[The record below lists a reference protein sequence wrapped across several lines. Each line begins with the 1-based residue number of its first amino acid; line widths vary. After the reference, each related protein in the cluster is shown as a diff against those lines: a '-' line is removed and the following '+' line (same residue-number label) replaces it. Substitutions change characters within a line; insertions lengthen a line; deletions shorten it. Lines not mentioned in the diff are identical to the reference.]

1 MIQKYAK
8 LFSASVPLA
17 WGMSYLFMALGASE
31 IPAIELVALR
41 CGLAFLALVLIFNRH
56 LKKTFSWKLMGY
68 SAFAETLLFAVFYF
82 LIVGVIDTSAST
94 AGFLAS
100 TTVVIVPIIRATWT
114 RKLPDLKTII
124 AIFIVLLGLF
134 LLTGADLSQLNFGAV
149 MCLAS
154 AALYAIYII
163 LSKCFVEKVDAM
175 SLGIWQLGF
184 SSLYALVGTLLF
196 ETPVLPHT
204 GKVWMAILGLA
215 LVCSAYGWV
224 MQTVVQSY
232 ISAEF
237 TSIMFSLEPIFTAIF
252 AFLFFGERLA
262 GLSYLGTLLI
272 FLGVL
277 IVIYQPKKDKQSIL
291 LQGKVNY

>member
-68 SAFAETLLFAVFYF
+68 SAFAGTLLFAVFYF
-82 LIVGVIDTSAST
+82 LIVGVIDKSAST

-291 LQGKVNY
+291 LQEKVNY

>member
-31 IPAIELVALR
+31 IPVIELVALR

-68 SAFAETLLFAVFYF
+68 SAFAGTLLFAVFYF

-291 LQGKVNY
+291 LQEKVNY

>member
-31 IPAIELVALR
+31 IPVIELVALR

-68 SAFAETLLFAVFYF
+68 SAFAGTLLFAVFYF

>member
-68 SAFAETLLFAVFYF
+68 SAFAGTLLFAVFYF

>member
-1 MIQKYAK
+1 MIQKHAK
-8 LFSASVPLA
+8 LFSATVPLA
-17 WGMSYLFMALGASE
+17 WGMSYLFVALGASE
-31 IPAIELVALR
+31 IPAIELVSLR
-41 CGLAFLALVLIFNRH
+41 CGLAFVALVLLFFRH
-56 LKKTFSWKLMGY
+56 LQKTFSWKMMIY
-68 SAFAETLLFAVFYF
+68 SAFAGLLLFAVFYG
-82 LIVGVIDTSAST
+82 LVVGVVDTSAST

-100 TTVVIVPIIRATWT
+100 TTVVIVPIIQAMMT
-114 RKLPDLKTII
+114 RKIPDLKII
-124 AIFIVLLGLF
+124 VAILIVLSGLF
-134 LLTGADLSQLNFGAV
+134 LLTGADLSQFNFGAI
-149 MCLAS
+149 MCLMA

-163 LSKCFVEKVDAM
+163 LSKYFVERVDAM

-184 SSLYALVGTLLF
+184 SSLYALVGTLLL

>member
-31 IPAIELVALR
+31 IPVIELVALR

-68 SAFAETLLFAVFYF
+68 SAFAGTLLFAVFYF

-184 SSLYALVGTLLF
+184 SSLYALVGTLLL

>member
-8 LFSASVPLA
+8 LFSVSVPLA

-68 SAFAETLLFAVFYF
+68 SAFAGTLLFAVFYF

-237 TSIMFSLEPIFTAIF
+237 TSIIFSLEPIFTAIF

-291 LQGKVNY
+291 LQEKVNY

>member
-56 LKKTFSWKLMGY
+56 LKKTFSWELMGY
-68 SAFAETLLFAVFYF
+68 SAFAGTLLFAVFYF

-184 SSLYALVGTLLF
+184 SSLYALVGTLLL

>member
-8 LFSASVPLA
+8 LFSSSVPLA

-68 SAFAETLLFAVFYF
+68 SAFAGTLLFAVFYF

-184 SSLYALVGTLLF
+184 ASLYALIGTFSF
-196 ETPVLPHT
+196 ETPVLPHSSL
-204 GKVWMAILGLA
+204 VWFSVLGLA
-215 LVCSAYGWV
+215 LICSAYGWV
-224 MQTVVQSY
+224 MQTIVQSY
-232 ISAEF
+232 VSAEF
-237 TSIMFSLEPIFTAIF
+237 TSVMFSLEPIFTAIF
-252 AFLFFGERLA
+252 AFIFFGEWLSGLA
-262 GLSYLGTLLI
+262 FLGTVLI
-272 FLGVL
+272 FVGVL
-277 IVIYQPKKDKQSIL
+277 LSICQPKKNSQVVL
-291 LQGKVNY
+291 LQEKVEY

>member
-31 IPAIELVALR
+31 IPTIELVALR

-68 SAFAETLLFAVFYF
+68 SAFAGTLLFAVFYF
-82 LIVGVIDTSAST
+82 LIVGVIDKSAST

-124 AIFIVLLGLF
+124 AIFIVLLGVF

-291 LQGKVNY
+291 LQEKVNY

>member
-68 SAFAETLLFAVFYF
+68 SAFAGTLLFAVFYF

-204 GKVWMAILGLA
+204 GKVWMAILGLV

>member
-68 SAFAETLLFAVFYF
+68 SAFAGTLLFAVFYF

-134 LLTGADLSQLNFGAV
+134 
-149 MCLAS
+149 C
-154 AALYAIYII
+154 
-163 LSKCFVEKVDAM
+163 
-175 SLGIWQLGF
+175 
-184 SSLYALVGTLLF
+184 
-196 ETPVLPHT
+196 
-204 GKVWMAILGLA
+204 
-215 LVCSAYGWV
+215 
-224 MQTVVQSY
+224 
-232 ISAEF
+232 
-237 TSIMFSLEPIFTAIF
+237 
-252 AFLFFGERLA
+252 
-262 GLSYLGTLLI
+262 
-272 FLGVL
+272 
-277 IVIYQPKKDKQSIL
+277 
-291 LQGKVNY
+291 

>member
-1 MIQKYAK
+1 
-8 LFSASVPLA
+8 
-17 WGMSYLFMALGASE
+17 
-31 IPAIELVALR
+31 
-41 CGLAFLALVLIFNRH
+41 
-56 LKKTFSWKLMGY
+56 MGY
-68 SAFAETLLFAVFYF
+68 SAFAGTLLFAVFYF

-291 LQGKVNY
+291 LQEKVNY